1 MKKNLMMAGCLLVA
15 ACAVA
20 AQTADAKAAAAAAK
34 AAEKAAKAAEKARND
49 KFKALKK
56 ECEALVRKDFKG
68 GFANYWHDSIDAA
81 RAKYE
86 AALKDDFTLQQMVE
100 LYARIA
106 QCRLEATRDV
116 EGAMKDLDAAI
127 ALAGSDEQAK
137 ATAEANKAR
146 LVAQLDGTA
155 FGEKPVKK
163 TDDNMVDLKIEELFR
178 QGGLA
183 KVKAELPA
191 YLVAEQK
198 VADAD
203 TKARRKARRYLDAWR
218 SATKWT
224 RGRETNGLLQQPGA
238 REFFVELMEKIAPAE
253 QRPGA
258 KELFEFTRNVPALA
272 AKRVEYAKGVLE
284 LAKEPKNK
292 INAKL
297 AKEAA
302 FFIAYES
309 AKGDPAKLIAAF
321 TSTNKVEMAEDLAQ
335 AARLLLK
342 QGDEAG
348 ARTVWAKR
356 TEIVPPL
363 PEAVLD
369 VPYWANGPHDIR
381 GILASETYRKAKKGY
396 LNRRYGDNLK
406 FLIETDS
413 AILGREMTTDK
424 GETFKPTEIF
434 AYWDAEGVKI
444 LLRAYA
450 DNMDAVRAGFAK
462 LGGYES
468 YLATGIDD
476 PYHSLMVGTSEG
488 DEVGDNFVTQYD
500 NVTGYRQVRRKD
512 GTLTYQN
519 LYLEDGGATLLSVPW
534 SAAYTAVPW
543 LHPDWFFEP
552 IHWAHGGMS
561 WGGSKSVHNRS
572 SFGRLHFTGV
582 DAKSTAAV
590 KRRLLPKAKAVF
602 SSACNARAAGEVER
616 WSDPVLGDQAF
627 YLAEV
632 KPLVDRIKPMM
643 DLVKAD
649 MSDADAVKAW
659 DAAGED
665 AMNLNYLVSLKRTQW
680 LKAKRLKGKTE

>member
-1 MKKNLMMAGCLLVA
+1 MNFEFFVSGLASFVLVA
-15 ACAVA
+15 SAVA
-20 AQTADAKAAAAAAK
+20 ATPAD
-34 AAEKAAKAAEKARND
+34 KAAEKARNE
-49 KFKALKK
+49 KFNALKK
-56 ECEALVRKDFKG
+56 ECEALVKKDFKG

-81 RAKYE
+81 RVKYE
-86 AALKDDFTLQQMVE
+86 AALKDGDFSVQQKVE
-100 LYARIA
+100 LYACIA

-116 EGAMKDLDAAI
+116 VGALKDFDAAI
-127 ALAGSDEQAK
+127 TLAGSDEKAK
-137 ATAEANKAR
+137 ATAEANKAK
-146 LVAQLDGTA
+146 LVALLDGSA
-155 FGEKPVKK
+155 FVTKPPTV
-163 TDDNMVDLKIEELFR
+163 TDDNMVDLKIDELFKA
-178 QGGLA
+178 GGIA

-191 YLVAEQK
+191 YLAAEQAK
-198 VADAD
+198 VDASV
-203 TKARRKARRYLDAWR
+203 KARRKPRRYLEAWR
-218 SATKWT
+218 SATKWS
-224 RGRETNGLLQQPGA
+224 RGREANGLTKQPGA
-238 REFFVELMEKIAPAE
+238 REFFVDLMEKAPNG
-253 QRPGA
+253 QRPSA
-258 KELFEFTRNVPALA
+258 KGLFEFTRNVPALA
-272 AKRVEYAKGVLE
+272 AQRVGYAKGVLE
-284 LAKEPKNK
+284 LAKEPKNR
-292 INAKL
+292 ISAKL
-297 AKEAA
+297 AKEAT

-321 TSTNKVEMAEDLAQ
+321 ASTNKVEMADDLAQ

-342 QGDEAG
+342 QGDEVG
-348 ARTVWAKR
+348 ARKVWAKR
-356 TEIVPPL
+356 TEIVPPM

-413 AILGREMTTDK
+413 AILGREMTTDN
-424 GETFKPTEIF
+424 GEAFKPTELF

-450 DNMDAVRAGFAK
+450 DNMDAVRGGFAK

-476 PYHSLMVGTSEG
+476 PYHCLMVGTAEG
-488 DEVGDNFVTQYD
+488 SEVGDNFVTQYD

-512 GTLTYQN
+512 GTLMYQN
-519 LYLEDGGATLLSVPW
+519 LYLEDGGATLLSIPW
-534 SAAYTAVPW
+534 HAAYTAVPW

-602 SSACNARAAGEVER
+602 STACNARAAGEVER

-632 KPLVDRIKPMM
+632 KPLVERLKPMM

-649 MSDADAVKAW
+649 MSDDDAVKAW
-659 DAAGED
+659 DAAGAD
-665 AMNLNYLVSLKRTQW
+665 AMNVNYLVSLKRTQW
-680 LKAKRLKGKTE
+680 LKAKRFGLLK